1 LLRSG
6 ASDSEIERALR
17 EAVWHKE
24 LKHFIGDKRF
34 RRTARSMSMI
44 GG

>member
-1 LLRSG
+1 VIRSN
-6 ASDSEIERALR
+6 ANDEELAHVIRQ
-17 EAVWHKE
+17 AVWHKE

-34 RRTARSMSMI
+34 KRANRSMSMI

>member
-1 LLRSG
+1 
-6 ASDSEIERALR
+6 
-17 EAVWHKE
+17 VWHKE

-34 RRTARSMSMI
+34 VRASRSMSMI